1 MEPHIGQYYKITI
14 IGDGA
19 VGKTSI
25 IEYLLG
31 REFHS
36 TYLLTIGANIATY
49 PYTSSSGQLF
59 RYQFWDLAGQR
70 RFDLV
75 RGPFYK
81 GSRACIMVFDVTRP
95 LSMENL
101 KLWREELHTNAG
113 PDVPFIVL
121 GNKCDLPLRKEL
133 KEQLLNT
140 FSGKMENRQAFIMQ
154 FIMEIAQKGEKPP
167 SRDQI
172 DDIINKLISEGT
184 IESKGDLLILK
195 TEKRISSNSDEEEEE
210 IEIVKPLREFDEHE
224 SMILSAFQG
233 KFEKKTAIVMNAT
246 MKAISKGNSPPD
258 KLKLEEAISHLIDKG
273 ILSENN
279 NLLIKNK

>member
-1 MEPHIGQYYKITI
+1 
-14 IGDGA
+14 
-19 VGKTSI
+19 VC
-25 IEYLLG
+25 
-31 REFHS
+31 F
-36 TYLLTIGANIATY
+36 
-49 PYTSSSGQLF
+49 
-59 RYQFWDLAGQR
+59 
-70 RFDLV
+70 
-75 RGPFYK
+75 
-81 GSRACIMVFDVTRP
+81 
-95 LSMENL
+95 
-101 KLWREELHTNAG
+101 
-113 PDVPFIVL
+113 
-121 GNKCDLPLRKEL
+121 LRKEL

>member
-49 PYTSSSGQLF
+49 PYTSASGQLF

-113 PDVPFIVL
+113 PEVPFIVL
-121 GNKCDLPLRKEL
+121 GNKCDLPAVYNKEL
-133 KEQLLNT
+133 LQEFLDSNPNIP
-140 FSGKMENRQAFIMQ
+140 F
-154 FIMEIAQKGEKPP
+154 EIPYLPTSA
-167 SRDQI
+167 RM
-172 DDIINKLISEGT
+172 GT
-184 IESKGDLLILK
+184 NVHEAVEILSQTILK
-195 TEKRISSNSDEEEEE
+195 ARMKRSQLN
-210 IEIVKPLREFDEHE
+210 IE
-224 SMILSAFQG
+224 
-233 KFEKKTAIVMNAT
+233 
-246 MKAISKGNSPPD
+246 
-258 KLKLEEAISHLIDKG
+258 
-273 ILSENN
+273 
-279 NLLIKNK
+279 